1 MEFIHDKDIVAI
13 SKKEFIMAFQVN
25 TNINALNAHVQ
36 STFTQFGMKNSLEK
50 LSSGL
55 RINKAADDASGMII
69 ADSLRSQA
77 AGLGQAI
84 RNTNDAMGIIQIADK
99 AMDEQIKI
107 LDSVRAKAIQAAQD
121 GQSTESRTALQ
132 NDIIRLIQGLDYI
145 GNTTSFNGQAL
156 LSGQFTNKEF
166 QVGAYSNQSI
176 KTSIGSTTS
185 DKIGQIKIKTGGMI
199 EEALEAKVV
208 FKQTNGVQDVTL
220 ESVKISHSAGT
231 GIGVL
236 AEIIN
241 KNSDKTGVKAG
252 FNVISTSDVAVVSG
266 GLNNVSLNGMLLGNI
281 LGIKANDSD
290 GRLVNAINKVTAQ
303 TGVEA
308 YTDTD
313 GRFNL
318 RSVDGRGIRFSAEG
332 PDDGE
337 MAIETMN
344 DGQDIDGDPND
355 PTAGS
360 LNYGK
365 LTLTRL
371 DSRDIVVA
379 SAEAPD
385 DLEFEGLGF
394 VDDPTITSNTTVN
407 LRDVTGKFDHNIRS
421 AAGANYNNLMKL
433 LSQEAI
439 DEDKPLDLGSGVS
452 TLRGAMLVIDIAES
466 ATKLLDKIRA
476 DLGSVQGQMISTVNN
491 ISVTQVNVK
500 AAESQIREV
509 DFAAES
515 AEFSKLN
522 ILTQSG
528 SYAMSQANA
537 VQQNILRLLN

>member
-1 MEFIHDKDIVAI
+1 
-13 SKKEFIMAFQVN
+13 MAFQVN

-55 RINKAADDASGMII
+55 RINKAADDASGMTI

-77 AGLGQAI
+77 SGLGQAI
-84 RNTNDAMGIIQIADK
+84 KNTNDAMGIIQIADK

-107 LDSVRAKAIQAAQD
+107 LDTIKTKAIQAAQD
-121 GQSTESRTALQ
+121 GQTSESRSAIQ
-132 NDIIRLIQGLDYI
+132 SDIIRLIQGLDYI

-176 KTSIGSTTS
+176 KASIGSTTS
-185 DKIGQIKIKTGGMI
+185 DKIGQIRLETGSMIK
-199 EEALEAKVV
+199 EALEAKLT
-208 FKQTNGVQDVTL
+208 FKQVDGVKDVMM

-236 AEIIN
+236 SEVIN
-241 KNSDKTGVKAG
+241 KSSDKTGIRATW
-252 FNVISTSDVAVVSG
+252 NVITTSDKAIVSG
-266 GLNNVSLNGMLLGNI
+266 GLNGVSINGMVLGDI
-281 LGIKANDSD
+281 LDIKANDSD
-290 GRLVNAINKVTAQ
+290 GRLVAAINKVTNQ

-308 YTDTD
+308 YVDQE
-313 GRFNL
+313 GRLNL
-318 RSVDGRGIRFSAEG
+318 RSTDGRGIRFSAQDPANG
-332 PDDGE
+332 NRSIDTVNGGDD
-337 MAIETMN
+337 IN
-344 DGQDIDGDPND
+344 GDPLDN
-355 PTAGS
+355 TAGS
-360 LNYGK
+360 LNYGR
-365 LTLTRL
+365 LTLARL
-371 DSRDIVVA
+371 DARDIVVT
-379 SAEAPD
+379 SHDSPD
-385 DLEFEGLGF
+385 NLFYEGIGFFEG
-394 VDDPTITSNTTVN
+394 DPSKTAQTVTN
-407 LRDVTGKFDHNIRS
+407 LRDVMGLFKADVRS
-421 AAGANYNNLMKL
+421 ASGMNYNGTIANENLDMG
-433 LSQEAI
+433 A
-439 DEDKPLDLGSGVS
+439 GVT
-452 TLRGAMLVIDIAES
+452 TLRGAMLTIDIAES

-476 DLGSVQGQMISTVNN
+476 DLGSVQGQMISTINN

-528 SYAMSQANA
+528 SYALSQANA

>member
-1 MEFIHDKDIVAI
+1 
-13 SKKEFIMAFQVN
+13 MAFQVN
-25 TNINALNAHVQ
+25 TNINAMNAHVQ
-36 STFTQFGMKNSLEK
+36 STFTQTGMRNSLEK

-55 RINKAADDASGMII
+55 RINKAADDASGMTI

-77 AGLGQAI
+77 SALGQAI

-107 LDSVRAKAIQAAQD
+107 LDSIKAKATQAAQD
-121 GQSTESRTALQ
+121 GQTTESRQAIQ
-132 NDIIRLIQGLDYI
+132 ADIIRLIQGLDYI

-176 KTSIGSTTS
+176 KASIGSTTS
-185 DKIGQIKIKTGGMI
+185 DKIGQVRLETGDMI
-199 EEALEAKVV
+199 TESIEAKLR
-208 FKQTNGVQDVTL
+208 FKQVDGVNDVSL

-236 AEIIN
+236 AEVIN
-241 KNSDKTGVKAG
+241 KSSDKTGIKANW
-252 FNVISTSDVAVVSG
+252 NVISTSDLAIKSG
-266 GLNNVSLNGMLLGNI
+266 GLNNVSINGMLLGNI
-281 LGIKANDSD
+281 TDIKANDSD
-290 GRLVNAINKVTAQ
+290 GRLVAAINKVTSD

-308 YTDTD
+308 YVDQE
-313 GRFNL
+313 GRLNL
-318 RSVDGRGIRFSAEG
+318 RSTDGRGIRFSANG
-332 PDDGE
+332 PDVGDKS
-337 MAIETMN
+337 IESMN
-344 DGQDIDGDPND
+344 NGQDIDGDATD
-355 PTAGS
+355 PAAGS

-365 LTLTRL
+365 LSLVRV
-371 DSRDIVVA
+371 DARDIVVA
-379 SAEAPD
+379 DDNSPD
-385 DLEFEGLGF
+385 DAFFEGIGF
-394 VDDPTITSNTTVN
+394 YESDQDKTAQTTAN
-407 LRDVTGKFDHNIRS
+407 LRSVMGLFGSDIRS
-421 AAGANYNNLMKL
+421 AAGINVNNLKR
-433 LSQEAI
+433 QEAT
-439 DEDKPLDLGSGVS
+439 DLGLSMASGVTS
-452 TLRGAMLVIDIAES
+452 LKGAMLTMDIAES
-466 ATKLLDKIRA
+466 AIKMLDKVRS

-491 ISVTQVNVK
+491 ISVSQVNVK

>member
-1 MEFIHDKDIVAI
+1 
-13 SKKEFIMAFQVN
+13 MAFQVN
-25 TNINALNAHVQ
+25 TNVNALNAHVQ
-36 STFTQFGMKNSLEK
+36 STFSQLGMKNSLEK

-55 RINKAADDASGMII
+55 RINKAADDASGMTI

-77 AGLGQAI
+77 SALGQAI

-107 LDSVRAKAIQAAQD
+107 LDQIKAKATQAAQD
-121 GQSTESRTALQ
+121 GQTTESRQAIQ
-132 NDIIRLIQGLDYI
+132 ADIIRLIQGLDYI

-176 KTSIGSTTS
+176 KASIGSTTS
-185 DKIGQIKIKTGGMI
+185 DKIGQVRLETGDMI
-199 EEALEAKVV
+199 TESLNAQLV
-208 FKQTNGVQDVTL
+208 FKQVDGVNDVKL
-220 ESVKISHSAGT
+220 ESVVISNSAGT

-236 AEIIN
+236 AEVIN
-241 KNSDKTGVKAG
+241 KSYDKTGIKATY
-252 FNVISTSDVAVVSG
+252 NVISTSDTAIVSG
-266 GLNNVSLNGMLLGNI
+266 SLNAVSINGVVLGDI
-281 LGIKANDSD
+281 TGIKANDSD
-290 GRLVNAINKVTAQ
+290 GRLVASINKVTSD

-308 YTDTD
+308 YVDQE
-313 GRFNL
+313 GRLNL
-318 RSVDGRGIRFSAEG
+318 RSVDGRGIRFSAQSPNE
-332 PDDGE
+332 GE
-337 MAIETMN
+337 MSITTMN
-344 DGQDIDGDPND
+344 NGQDIDGDPLAAD
-355 PTAGS
+355 EGS
-360 LNYGK
+360 LNFGK
-365 LTLTRL
+365 LTLIRV
-371 DSRDIVVA
+371 DARDIVVA
-379 SAEAPD
+379 SGED
-385 DLEFEGLGF
+385 VDTLSYEGLGF
-394 VDDPTITSNTTVN
+394 FEDDVERTAQTTVN
-407 LRDVTGKFDHNIRS
+407 LRNVLGLFGSEVRS
-421 AAGANYNNLMKL
+421 AAGINFNNLKR
-433 LSQEAI
+433 QEATNLG
-439 DEDKPLDLGSGVS
+439 LDMASGVT
-452 TLRGAMLVIDIAES
+452 TLKGAMLTMDIAES
-466 ATKLLDKIRA
+466 SIKMLDKIRS

>member
-1 MEFIHDKDIVAI
+1 
-13 SKKEFIMAFQVN
+13 MAFQVN

-36 STFTQFGMKNSLEK
+36 STLSQMGMKNSLEK

-55 RINKAADDASGMII
+55 RINKAADDASGMTI

-77 AGLGQAI
+77 NALGQAI

-107 LDSVRAKAIQAAQD
+107 LDQIKSKATQAAQD
-121 GQSTESRTALQ
+121 GQTTESRSAIQ
-132 NDIIRLIQGLDYI
+132 ADIIRLIQGLDYI

-176 KTSIGSTTS
+176 KASIGSTTS
-185 DKIGQIKIKTGGMI
+185 DKIGHVRIETGDMI
-199 EEALEAKVV
+199 SESTNANLV
-208 FKQTNGVQDVTL
+208 FKAVDGVNDVTL
-220 ESVKISHSAGT
+220 ESVRISHSAGT

-236 AEIIN
+236 SEVIN
-241 KNSDKTGVKAG
+241 KSSDQTGIKAT
-252 FNVISTSDVAVVSG
+252 FNVISTSDVAIVSG
-266 GLNNVSLNGMLLGNI
+266 SLNAVSINGTILGDI
-281 LGIKANDSD
+281 TGIKANDSD
-290 GRLVNAINKVTAQ
+290 GRLIAAINKVTSD

-308 YTDTD
+308 YVDKS
-313 GRFNL
+313 GRLNL
-318 RSVDGRGIRFSAEG
+318 RSLDGRGVRFSAQTPSIG
-332 PDDGE
+332 DLS
-337 MAIETMN
+337 IKTMN
-344 DGQDIDGDPND
+344 NGQDIVGD
-355 PTAGS
+355 PTATDEGS

-365 LTLTRL
+365 LTLLRV
-371 DSRDIVVA
+371 DAKDIVVA
-379 SAEAPD
+379 DAANSD
-385 DLEFEGLGF
+385 DLYYEGIGF
-394 VDDPTITSNTTVN
+394 YEDNQELTAQTTAN
-407 LRDVTGKFDHNIRS
+407 LRNVMGLFGSDIRS
-421 AAGANYNNLMKL
+421 AAGINYNNLLREEATKL
-433 LSQEAI
+433 G
-439 DEDKPLDLGSGVS
+439 LGMASGVT
-452 TLRGAMLVIDIAES
+452 TLKGAMLTMDIAES
-466 ATKLLDKIRA
+466 AIKILDKVRS

-491 ISVTQVNVK
+491 ISVAQVNVK